1 MKCWPFEP
9 LASLAYLQ
17 PSSCI
22 PRYEA
27 NTLSCCNWH
36 TDTQGAK
43 EGKCRSSILW
53 QEAVAISLGNWGAST
68 LVNCNVHPAL
78 SSPVLTKD
86 GFISRSKKTSKLLTS
101 VIKTKLTKRENYI
114 KC

>member
-1 MKCWPFEP
+1 MLKCWPFEP

-53 QEAVAISLGNWGAST
+53 QVAVAISLGNWGA
-68 LVNCNVHPAL
+68 L
-78 SSPVLTKD
+78 
-86 GFISRSKKTSKLLTS
+86 RS
-101 VIKTKLTKRENYI
+101 
-114 KC
+114 